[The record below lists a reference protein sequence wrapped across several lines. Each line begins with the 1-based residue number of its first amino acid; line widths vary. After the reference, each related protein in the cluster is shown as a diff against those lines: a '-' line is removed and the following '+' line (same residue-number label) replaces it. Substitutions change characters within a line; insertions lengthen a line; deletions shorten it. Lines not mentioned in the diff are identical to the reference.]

1 MKNQITRRDFLKL
14 AGILPLGLAAPRF
27 VSSLETQPKQ
37 QNVIVVVFDALSASN
52 IALYGYRR
60 DTMPNLTRWA
70 ERAVVYHNHY
80 ASGNF
85 TTPGTASLLTG
96 TLPWTHRAFDLYG
109 LVDEPFVEKNFF
121 TAFPNHYRLAYTH
134 NPVANTLL
142 NQFSEKMEDP
152 IPLAKLLLTNDDI
165 ITSLFRKDES
175 TATVGWTRAMK
186 NKDEGYA
193 YSLFLSHILKAFR
206 ERTISGLRSQFP
218 GGLPHIAGDN
228 YFLLEDAIDWLGDT
242 LSSLP
247 QPFMGY
253 FHFMPPHRPYNTH
266 MDFYG
271 QFAGDDYL
279 PVFKPQ
285 DLFTSQQ
292 DTNPNF
298 LLKRRKNYDE
308 FILYV
313 DREFGKLMDR
323 LEEAGTL
330 ENTWVI
336 LTSDHGEMF
345 ERGILG
351 HITPV
356 LYQPVIR
363 VPLLIFEPDR
373 KTRSDIHSNT
383 SAVDIL
389 PTLLHLTGQQP
400 ADWSEGI
407 VLPPFASSRSELERD
422 LYVVQAKE
430 NAQFAPL
437 TVATIALVKGRY
449 KLMYFF
455 GYEELGA
462 NGERIEL
469 YDIEND
475 PEEINDLYSIEKEI
489 AAELFG
495 EMKAK
500 IAEVNK
506 PYQ

>member
-27 VSSLETQPKQ
+27 ASSLEMQPKQ

-60 DTMPNLTRWA
+60 DTMPNLTRWT

-193 YSLFLSHILKAFR
+193 YSLFLSHLLKAFR
-206 ERTISGLRSQFP
+206 ERTISDLQSQFP
-218 GGLPHIAGDN
+218 GGIPHIAGDN
-228 YFLLEDAIDWLGDT
+228 YFLLEDAIDWLSDT
-242 LSSLP
+242 LNGIP

-253 FHFMPPHRPYNTH
+253 FHFMPPHGPYNTH
-266 MDFYG
+266 KSFFGHFDEDSYWPE
-271 QFAGDDYL
+271 Y
-279 PVFKPQ
+279 KPL
-285 DLFTSQQ
+285 DLFSDEQS
-292 DTNPNF
+292 DAF
-298 LLKRRKNYDE
+298 ELLFRKRTNYDE

-313 DREFGKLMDR
+313 DQEFDR
-323 LEEAGTL
+323 LMSQLETSGLL
-330 ENTWVI
+330 ENTWVV

-345 ERGILG
+345 ERGIVG
-351 HITPV
+351 HLTPV
-356 LYQPVIR
+356 LYEPVIR
-363 VPLLIFEPDR
+363 VPLIIFEPGR
-373 KTRSDIHSNT
+373 NARTDIYSKT
-383 SAVDIL
+383 SAVDVL
-389 PTLLHLTGQQP
+389 PTLLHVTEQNS
-400 ADWSEGI
+400 ADWSEGA
-407 VLPPFASSRSELERD
+407 VLPPFATIQELDRN
-422 LYVVQAKE
+422 LYVIQARK
-430 NAQFAPL
+430 NAQKAPL
-437 TVATIALVKGRY
+437 TTATLALLKEQY
-449 KLMYFF
+449 KLTYFF
-455 GYEELGA
+455 GYPELGG
-462 NGERIEL
+462 GERIEL
-469 YDIEND
+469 YDLEND
-475 PEEINDLYSIEKEI
+475 PEELNDLYPGKRETGADLLYEKN
-489 AAELFG
+489 
-495 EMKAK
+495 K
-500 IAEVNK
+500 ILEVNE